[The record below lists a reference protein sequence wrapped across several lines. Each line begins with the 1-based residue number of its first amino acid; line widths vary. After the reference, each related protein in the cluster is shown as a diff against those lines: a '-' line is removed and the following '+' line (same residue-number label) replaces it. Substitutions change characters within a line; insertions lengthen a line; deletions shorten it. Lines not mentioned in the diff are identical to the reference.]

1 MITDPERMEVIL
13 KKLEL
18 VYCEM
23 QPGDILIMHGN
34 TLHYSENNQTDRPRV
49 LVVSHYNS
57 ADNEPYDLEGAEIL
71 RYRPLNKLP
80 DSWIQDKK
88 YDSVFID
95 KDFFN
100 QQKTDDAELY
110 AGVGNLEKRYSRLPN
125 TRKINEMP

>member
-1 MITDPERMEVIL
+1 MEVIL

-34 TLHYSENNQTDRPRV
+34 KLHYSENNQTDHARI

-80 DSWIQDKK
+80 DSWLQDKNM
-88 YDSVFID
+88 I
-95 KDFFN
+95 
-100 QQKTDDAELY
+100 Q
-110 AGVGNLEKRYSRLPN
+110 YS
-125 TRKINEMP
+125 